1 MNIELYSKDACGQC
15 MTAKSL
21 LKSKCIP
28 FNEIILG
35 KDVSVQDLQKRV
47 QELNS
52 DKPLR
57 SAPQI
62 IIDNQ
67 HVGELKDLIE
77 FLKDKEP
84 LCNKV

>member
-1 MNIELYSKDACGQC
+1 MNIEIYSKDACGQC

-28 FNEIILG
+28 YNELILG
-35 KDVSVQDLQKRV
+35 KDVTIQDLQNRV
-47 QELNS
+47 AALNS
-52 DKPLR
+52 TKPLR

-62 IIDNQ
+62 IIDNE

-77 FLKDKEP
+77 FLKDKDP
-84 LCNKV
+84 LCEKE